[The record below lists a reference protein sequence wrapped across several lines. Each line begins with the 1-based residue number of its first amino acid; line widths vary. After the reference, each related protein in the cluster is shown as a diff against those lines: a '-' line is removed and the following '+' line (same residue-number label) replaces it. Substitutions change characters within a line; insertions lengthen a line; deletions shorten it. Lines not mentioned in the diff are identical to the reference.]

1 MMEWQVGMV
10 LGMVL
15 GCNVAGPGGSA
26 GVTSSELSSTE
37 NQQYLTFGN
46 PFQDRE
52 LFKSMSH
59 QWMQLPNW
67 KNL

>member
-1 MMEWQVGMV
+1 MMEWQVEMV

-37 NQQYLTFGN
+37 NQQCLTFGSS
-46 PFQDRE
+46 FQDRE